1 MTATTTPAPT
11 IAKAPGRVP
20 LLGHVIQ
27 LLTRPRE
34 FFNGLRDSGD
44 VVTIG
49 LGPARA
55 YVVNNPALV
64 HQILTKDVRKLD
76 KGVAYEKS
84 APFLGDGL
92 LNSSE
97 PTHMAHRR
105 LLQPAFHHH
114 RIADYSRHMRE
125 AVAERTARWR
135 DGQTL
140 RLDQEIH
147 GYAVTVVCRALFSS
161 GLGDTV
167 ADEVENSLP
176 VLLEGVKRRIAFP
189 VGWLEKLPTPANRRF
204 ERARERLGSTLGGV
218 IREYQRVGGEEGDL
232 MALLLAARATDDSP
246 APDEGTPSGHGHT
259 YRLTDEQ
266 IHDEAMA
273 LFLGGVETARDV
285 LSWACHLL
293 AEHPDVQAELAAEV
307 DRVLAGGR
315 ALGHDVLPELD
326 LTRRV
331 LNEALRLYPPAW
343 LLTRR
348 TLTDLDLAGHHVPP
362 GQNVL
367 FSLYAIQRD
376 PGIYARP
383 DAFEPD
389 RWAGAAGAA
398 LPRTSFL
405 PFGAGNRGCIG
416 EPFAWEEMLIF
427 LAAVARDWTLHPV
440 PGHRIR
446 PARSPMLS
454 PRDLPM
460 TVRARKHP

>member
-1 MTATTTPAPT
+1 MTATTAPAPT
-11 IAKAPGRVP
+11 TARAPGRVP
-20 LLGHVIQ
+20 LLGHVLQ
-27 LLTRPRE
+27 LLIRPRE
-34 FFNGLRDSGD
+34 FFNGLRGSGD

-55 YVVNNPALV
+55 YVVNDPALV
-64 HQILTKDVRKLD
+64 HQILTRDVRKLD

-125 AVAERTARWR
+125 AIAERTARWS

-140 RLDQEIH
+140 PLDQEIH

-167 ADEVENSLP
+167 ADEVETSLP

-189 VGWLEKLPTPANRRF
+189 VRWVEKLPTPANRRF
-204 ERARERLGSTLGGV
+204 ERARERLASTLGGV
-218 IREYQRVGGEEGDL
+218 IREYQRQGGEEGDL
-232 MALLLAARATDDSP
+232 MALLLAARAADDAP
-246 APDEGTPSGHGHT
+246 APDPASDRAHA

-293 AEHPDVQAELAAEV
+293 AEHPDIQRELADEV

-315 ALGHDVLPELD
+315 DLDHDTLPELA

-331 LNEALRLYPPAW
+331 LNETLRLYPPAW

-348 TLTDLDLAGHHVPP
+348 TLVDLDLNGHRVPP

-367 FSLYAIQRD
+367 FSLYAMQRD
-376 PGIYARP
+376 PAVYTRP

-389 RWAGAAGAA
+389 RWAGEAGAA
-398 LPRTSFL
+398 LPRASFL

-460 TVRARKHP
+460 TVRARKRA